1 MCSNDAE
8 LYRLAAYVEEHILS
22 EIKWGDEVNES
33 TIQRQ

>member
-22 EIKWGDEVNES
+22 EIKWGDEDES
-33 TIQRQ
+33 FI